1 MLWGEKAGAAQVKKI
16 WAVFTSNIEKLVKK
30 CTLLKLEILYF
41 KSHNFSK
48 KKSAFVKKKFRSALV
63 APFCKFMAIVRIK
76 KLSFKYNHYKSKKMF
91 YVFTSHSIYGLSS
104 ATIIFLHYFV

>member
-1 MLWGEKAGAAQVKKI
+1 MEVKAGTLWGGKAGAAQVRRF

-48 KKSAFVKKKFRSALV
+48 KKSTFVKKKFRSALA
-63 APFCKFMAIVRIK
+63 APFCKFMAIARIK
-76 KLSFKYNHYKSKKMF
+76 KQSFKC
-91 YVFTSHSIYGLSS
+91 I
-104 ATIIFLHYFV
+104 